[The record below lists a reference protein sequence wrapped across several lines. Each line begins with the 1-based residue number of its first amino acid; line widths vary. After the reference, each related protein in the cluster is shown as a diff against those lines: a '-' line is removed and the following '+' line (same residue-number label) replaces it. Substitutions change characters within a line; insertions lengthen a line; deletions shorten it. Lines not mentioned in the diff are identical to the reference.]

1 MTWQSHPIWYLE
13 LMNANSGL
21 RIGKRFQQ
29 SLVLGRFV
37 GTGEQQNMLYLDRSN
52 TISRRHVKATVHENG
67 VSVEN
72 LSSINIARLNG
83 KALVYPDW
91 LRYRD
96 QLQVGD
102 ETYIVTAGVY
112 WVGAGYLHAYTD
124 RAKAIL
130 AAKNITWLHQKATE
144 SGTIKYK
151 IVEMYIPEGTA
162 YYWNENIGETAAEA
176 LEWKPESPVEIGEV
190 QYVKKDLPF

>member
-1 MTWQSHPIWYLE
+1 MTLLAEIIVIMTAAIIPIALTLVFVFCRREDDNVTEGVGMVDDTIPITNMTWQSHPIWYLE

-37 GTGEQQNMLYLDRSN
+37 GTGEQHNMLYLDRSN

-102 ETYIVTAGVY
+102 ETYIVTAINRV
-112 WVGAGYLHAYTD
+112 A
-124 RAKAIL
+124 
-130 AAKNITWLHQKATE
+130 
-144 SGTIKYK
+144 
-151 IVEMYIPEGTA
+151 
-162 YYWNENIGETAAEA
+162 
-176 LEWKPESPVEIGEV
+176 
-190 QYVKKDLPF
+190 